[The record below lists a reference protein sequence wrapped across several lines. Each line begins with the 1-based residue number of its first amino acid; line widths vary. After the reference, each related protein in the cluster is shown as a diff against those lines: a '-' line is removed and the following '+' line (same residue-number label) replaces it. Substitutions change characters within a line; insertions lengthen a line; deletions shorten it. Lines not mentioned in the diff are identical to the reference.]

1 MSTEAKVLKVC
12 ADTCILIN
20 LAIVSRLDLLARLP
34 GITFYVPQE
43 VLAEITVLEQRQQ
56 AEAEIASGRLK
67 LARIENAEE
76 LQRFVEYT
84 GRFGRGESAC
94 LAIAVCRK
102 WAIATDETKDRRL
115 SQEITGRALVVI
127 NTPGV
132 LLKAIMEKVLSIED
146 ADAIKGELEKRRFR
160 MKFRSFRDLAT

>member
-1 MSTEAKVLKVC
+1 M
-12 ADTCILIN
+12 
-20 LAIVSRLDLLARLP
+20 
-34 GITFYVPQE
+34 
-43 VLAEITVLEQRQQ
+43 
-56 AEAEIASGRLK
+56 
-67 LARIENAEE
+67 
-76 LQRFVEYT
+76 EYT

-127 NTPGV
+127 NTPGI